1 MTSLRFHHVFQA
13 RGRGWSFMEQQQTGE
28 NTRAPSEA
36 TAANTDKHSAL
47 SESGPAGPPGFMP
60 SGSAMF
66 APADPNDKYSV
77 FRAVEPADDVR
88 SQEDW
93 GEMTQFQGAGGGI
106 GSSVVEGGKTEV
118 GSVGGIV
125 QQQQQQQRLGLQPGG
140 LFQARPPDNEEFG
153 DFDSVSFDSSTNN
166 AASGGDDFGDFQQN
180 VAASHPKSS
189 ASGQQLGVKT
199 GADFGR
205 SLQDVAAK
213 LSAPSPNGKSKSSSS
228 PDLFLLEGTD
238 PTPSVTSATSHS
250 SSGDVVVGSDD
261 FGIFQQSAPSV
272 GLTSTTGLAVNTA
285 ASGNQS
291 SISSEV
297 FSLQPPALDTNH
309 GKPSGDLVA
318 SNRVGGDDDFGDFQQ
333 ISAPSSVPER
343 REVRK
348 SADLAKALQDFT
360 LKATAVSSAQLPSS
374 LFGDETPP
382 IQAISTQPSQVGSAV
397 EKETKG
403 NATKTQAGAFL
414 SSGTTEMADQKS
426 TSGAGDRYSIFR
438 TLDVSMETSVFG
450 SDSVEKPE
458 KPEKPAAD
466 DDFGDFAG
474 SEAVDEVP
482 PPIDDDFGDFQVSGT
497 STEKAVVPSSGQRTM
512 ADSNSGNSD
521 NQSSTWV
528 ASEAYERRQPDESGP
543 TFVAD
548 FGEIQPLSNS
558 DSSKAGC
565 GFSQGSAFESQG
577 FGSQELPKGDSNG
590 DFAAFGDFSGAAQ
603 IETSTGSVSGAS
615 QALISGVPLE
625 LSQRYNLSKQFEVR
639 KTARS
644 PFLFSSTVIER
655 LERARGTAA
664 GRMGRPCSLQSRAP
678 SRISLA
684 LVSELLREFRR
695 KG

>member
-36 TAANTDKHSAL
+36 TAGSTDKHSAW
-47 SESGPAGPPGFMP
+47 SESGPAGPAGFMT
-60 SGSAMF
+60 SGSAML

-93 GEMTQFQGAGGGI
+93 GEMTQFQGAGGGM

-125 QQQQQQQRLGLQPGG
+125 QQQQQQQQQQNLGFQPGRF
-140 LFQARPPDNEEFG
+140 LQARPPDDEEFG
-153 DFDSVSFDSSTNN
+153 DFDSVSFDSQSPTNN
-166 AASGGDDFGDFQQN
+166 AASGGDDFGNFQQN

-189 ASGQQLGVKT
+189 ASVQQLGVKT

-205 SLQDVAAK
+205 SLQDLAAK

-238 PTPSVTSATSHS
+238 PTPSVTSAISHS
-250 SSGDVVVGSDD
+250 SSGDMVVGNDD

-272 GLTSTTGLAVNTA
+272 GLTSTTDLPVKTA
-285 ASGNQS
+285 ACTNQS

-297 FSLQPPALDTNH
+297 FSLHPPALDTNH
-309 GKPSGDLVA
+309 GKPSIDFVA

-403 NATKTQAGAFL
+403 NATKRQAGAVL

-438 TLDVSMETSVFG
+438 TPDVSMETSVFG
-450 SDSVEKPE
+450 SNSVEKPE

-474 SEAVDEVP
+474 SEAVGEVP

-497 STEKAVVPSSGQRTM
+497 STEKAVVPASGQRTM

-528 ASEAYERRQPDESGP
+528 ASEAFERRQPHESGS

-548 FGEIQPLSNS
+548 FGEIQSLSNS

-590 DFAAFGDFSGAAQ
+590 DFAAFGDFSGAVQ

-639 KTARS
+639 
-644 PFLFSSTVIER
+644 
-655 LERARGTAA
+655 
-664 GRMGRPCSLQSRAP
+664 
-678 SRISLA
+678 
-684 LVSELLREFRR
+684 
-695 KG
+695 